1 MSANLGASR
10 SQESLRVRFQKAF
23 GRTAIPWFDDHSAFL
38 IFRRPEDVTV
48 RYWFFEPTIDYTQ
61 PFHPDMSRAIGKYM
75 LAASRVRTATVENDR
90 TPEEFAL
97 LIKDY
102 GSSRVHLKSFLDPTK
117 DVESALDQ
125 FDSSHCT
132 HMAMASLSIKIREL
146 PEAIRSS
153 APSEEQVNLVY
164 LPDVSRLTCQGQ
176 GDKRSVR
183 ALWCLWPLERLDCS
197 RGEWHFTM

>member
-1 MSANLGASR
+1 MSTNLGTSR
-10 SQESLRVRFQKAF
+10 SQESLSVQVHETF
-23 GRTAIPWFDDHSAFL
+23 GRTALPWCDHSAFL
-38 IFRRPEDVTV
+38 GFRRPEDVMV
-48 RYWFFEPTIDYTQ
+48 RSWPFKSKLDYTQ
-61 PFHPDMSRAIGKYM
+61 PFHPDMSKAIAKYM
-75 LAASRVRTATVENDR
+75 LVASSVRRAIVENDR

-132 HMAMASLSIKIREL
+132 HMAMASLSINIREL

-183 ALWCLWPLERLDCS
+183 ALWSLWTLERLDCS
-197 RGEWHFTM
+197 RGEWHFAM